1 MDDETLNTDPVAE
14 DDPVDPVDP
23 PALNPDSILDSVKR
37 DLAGLMSDDNDF
49 DATLINDINSVFVI
63 LWQMGVGPR
72 SGFRITDNSTVWT
85 DYIEESP
92 VLNLVRS
99 YVPKKVKMMFDVP
112 NSGAATEA
120 LKEQIKEDEW
130 RISVTVDPANT
141 FEEGGS

>member
-1 MDDETLNTDPVAE
+1 MDDEMVIT
-14 DDPVDPVDP
+14 
-23 PALNPDSILDSVKR
+23 DSILDSVKR

-63 LWQMGVGPR
+63 LWQIGVGPR
-72 SGFRITDNSTVWT
+72 AGFRITDNSTVWT

-130 RISVTVDPANT
+130 RLSVAVDPADT

>member
-1 MDDETLNTDPVAE
+1 MNDEVLN
-14 DDPVDPVDP
+14 
-23 PALNPDSILDSVKR
+23 NDSILDSVKR

-72 SGFRITDNSTVWT
+72 AGFRIADNSTVWT

-130 RISVTVDPANT
+130 RLSVAVDPADT